1 MGYSPRGCKESGM
14 TDGLSMCV
22 REHAHTHTH
31 MHTHTCT
38 HTLVRL
44 ESRQQ
49 LEKEVAGIAGADGK
63 EPEACPSS
71 APNSLCDHLSL

>member
-1 MGYSPRGCKESGM
+1 MGYSPWGCKESGM

-22 REHAHTHTH
+22 HAHTHTH
-31 MHTHTCT
+31 TCT
-38 HTLVRL
+38 HILVRL
-44 ESRQQ
+44 GSRQQ